1 MGLKEGLEYNFLI
14 KQIERV
20 NDRADRLER
29 EIKELK
35 FKALGI
41 NVAKALTEMRN
52 GGEAV
57 DRETVEEVIAKC

>member
-35 FKALGI
+35 FKVLGI